1 MTIDVKIVRLAHA
14 MDLPIPT
21 RQTPHSAG
29 FDVAAAV
36 DQPVTLQPMQ
46 IALIPAGFAM
56 EIPAGYEAQIR
67 PRSGLSLKHGITCV
81 NAVGT
86 IDADFRGELRVPM
99 INLGAAPFTIERG
112 MRIAQMIIS
121 KLPEVRLVEAAM
133 LTETS
138 RGSGGFGHTGH

>member
-1 MTIDVKIVRLAHA
+1 MTIDVKIVRLARA
-14 MDLPIPT
+14 ADLPIPA
-21 RQTPHSAG
+21 RQTPLSAG

-36 DQPVTLQPMQ
+36 ESPVTLQPMQ
-46 IALIPAGFAM
+46 IALIPAGFSM
-56 EIPAGYEAQIR
+56 EIPEGYEAQIR

-99 INLGAAPFTIERG
+99 INLGSAPFTIERG
-112 MRIAQMIIS
+112 MRIAQMIIA
-121 KLPEVRLVEAAM
+121 KLPEVRLVEVNA
-133 LTETS
+133 LSDTS

>member
-1 MTIDVKIVRLAHA
+1 MSIDVKIVRLAHA

-121 KLPEVRLVEAAM
+121 KLPDVRLVEAAK

>member
-1 MTIDVKIVRLAHA
+1 MTIDVKIVRLPHA
-14 MDLPIPT
+14 LDLPMPA
-21 RQTPHSAG
+21 RQTSHSAG
-29 FDVAAAV
+29 FDVSAAV
-36 DQPVTLQPMQ
+36 DKPVTLQPMQ

-56 EIPAGYEAQIR
+56 EIPEGYEAQIR

-99 INLGAAPFTIERG
+99 INLGGVPFTIERG

-121 KLPEVRLVEAAM
+121 KLPDVRLVEATT

>member
-1 MTIDVKIVRLAHA
+1 MSIDVKIVRLAHA

-56 EIPAGYEAQIR
+56 EIPEGYEAQIR

-99 INLGAAPFTIERG
+99 INLGGAPFTIERG

-121 KLPEVRLVEAAM
+121 KLPEVRLVETTT

-138 RGSGGFGHTGH
+138 RGAGGFGHTGH